1 MRNLLKTSITISI
14 AAIVLNACSSNNVP
28 TPAKLGY
35 DVQTLAPA
43 TGIAVV
49 AREDLDAPEDAQL
62 INNPA
67 TFKVLDNVYAEY
79 GNKVI
84 VRKGSIISGTYFNN
98 GTQCKISW
106 NAIYLNKSQ
115 YKKKRGASLS
125 DSIAQPSL
133 CDPVKGVKEGQRVM
147 IRVNNE
153 FLD

>member
-1 MRNLLKTSITISI
+1 MKNLVKISALFSTALI
-14 AAIVLNACSSNNVP
+14 ILSACSNENLP
-28 TPAKLGY
+28 TPAKLGH
-35 DVQTLAPA
+35 DVQTLPPA

-49 AREDLDAPEDAQL
+49 AMEDLDVPEDAQL
-62 INNPA
+62 MNNQA
-67 TFKVLDNVYAEY
+67 AFKVLDNVYAEY

-84 VRKGSIISGTYFNN
+84 VKKGSIVSGTYFNN

-106 NAIYLNKSQ
+106 NAIYVNKKQ
-115 YKKKRGASLS
+115 YKKKRGAALS

-133 CDPVKGVKEGQRVM
+133 CDPVKGIKKGQRVM